1 MHSFNFIGFAFFC
14 LKFQQE
20 YWGLFSFL
28 IAPLSKALDFDEIEK
43 LIKNHWQNI

>member
-43 LIKNHWQNI
+43 LIENHWQNI